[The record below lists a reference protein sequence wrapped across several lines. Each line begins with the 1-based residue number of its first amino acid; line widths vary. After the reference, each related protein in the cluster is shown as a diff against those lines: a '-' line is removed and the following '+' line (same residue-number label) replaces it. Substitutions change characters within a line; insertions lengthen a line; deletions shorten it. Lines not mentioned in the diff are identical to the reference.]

1 MKKEITRDT
10 SELKQMFIN
19 VPELIGKELM
29 GVKVFNANMYIE
41 TLGEDNKLTVDSFK
55 KDNDLF
61 IDSVCEKINITKS
74 SMFIK
79 DEFGD
84 TYIHVALAVS
94 FLEYFSVGFK
104 MWSNSRV
111 IELMVDGFSMSDNFI
126 IANTLKRFGV
136 EQLKEI
142 LK

>member
-10 SELKQMFIN
+10 SELKQMFIS
-19 VPELIGKELM
+19 VPELFGKELM

-61 IDSVCEKINITKS
+61 INSVCEKINITKS

-104 MWSNSRV
+104 MWANSRV

-136 EQLKEI
+136 DQLKELI
-142 LK
+142 K

>member
-19 VPELIGKELM
+19 VPELFGKELM

-61 IDSVCEKINITKS
+61 INSVCEKINITKS

-104 MWSNSRV
+104 MWANSRV

-136 EQLKEI
+136 DQLKELI
-142 LK
+142 K